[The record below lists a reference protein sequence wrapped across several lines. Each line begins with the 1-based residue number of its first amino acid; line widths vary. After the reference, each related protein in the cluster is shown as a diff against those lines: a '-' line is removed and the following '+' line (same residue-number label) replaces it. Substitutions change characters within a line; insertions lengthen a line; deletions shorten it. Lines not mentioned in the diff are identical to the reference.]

1 VTVSRTKAIP
11 TIADLA
17 PVNRLDTA
25 ASAYGKATARIVPV
39 LLVAFLAAYL
49 DRVNVGFAKLQMASE
64 LGFSDAVYGMGAGI
78 FFFGY
83 FLFELPS
90 NLILHRVGARTWLAR
105 IMVTW
110 GIVSALTAL
119 VHTLWQFYAMRFV
132 LGAAEAGFM
141 PGVIYYLSAWF
152 PAERRGRVVGLF
164 FIGLGIAGFIG
175 GPISGAILAYMS
187 GLFGLAGW
195 QWLFALEAIPSIL
208 VGVLLYLVL
217 EDKVAQARWLTP
229 EEKALITADLDRERQ
244 AKAPLSLGG
253 AIINPYLLLMTAIF
267 FICNLCLYGLNFWLP
282 TLIVNMG
289 VHDPFTV
296 GLMSALP
303 SLCAIVS
310 MVLVSRSSDFRRE
323 RRWHLAGLYLVGA
336 AGLVGSVAWQHDPVL
351 GLAALCVATAGI
363 LAIPALFWNLP
374 TALLSGIAAAGG
386 LAVINSF
393 ANLSGFFGP
402 AIVGWTAHVTGG
414 TGTSIL
420 FLAATLVVGAGMV
433 FVVPARLVNR

>member
-1 VTVSRTKAIP
+1 MST
-11 TIADLA
+11 TIGLA
-17 PVNRLDTA
+17 PESRADTA
-25 ASAYGKATARIVPV
+25 ASAYAKATARIVPV
-39 LLVAFLAAYL
+39 LVAAFLAAYL
-49 DRVNVGFAKLQMASE
+49 DRVNVGFAKLQMATD
-64 LGFSDAVYGMGAGI
+64 LRLSDAVYGMGAGI

-110 GIVSALTAL
+110 GIISALTML
-119 VHTLWQFYAMRFV
+119 VQTTWQFYAMRFA

-164 FIGLGIAGFIG
+164 FIGLGVAGFVG
-175 GPISGAILAYMS
+175 GPVSGAILGHMS
-187 GLFGLAGW
+187 GFLGLAGW

-208 VGVLLYLVL
+208 VGVLLFLVL
-217 EDKVAQARWLTP
+217 DDKVAQARWLTS
-229 EEKALITADLDRERQ
+229 EEKAVITADLERERQ
-244 AKAPLSLGG
+244 AKPALSLRD
-253 AIINPYLLLMTAIF
+253 ALTNPFLILMTAIF

-289 VHDPFTV
+289 VHDPVTV

-303 SLCAIVS
+303 SLCAIVT
-310 MVLVSRSSDFRRE
+310 MVVVSRSSDLRRE
-323 RRWHLAGLYLVGA
+323 RRWHLAGLYLLGAVGLA
-336 AGLVGSVAWQHDPVL
+336 GSVVWQHDPVL
-351 GLAALCVATAGI
+351 GLIALCVATAGI
-363 LAIPALFWNLP
+363 LAIPPLFWNLP
-374 TALLSGIAAAGG
+374 TALLSGVAAAGG

-402 AIVGWTAHVTGG
+402 AIIGWTAQITGG
-414 TGTSIL
+414 TQAAIL
-420 FLAATLVVGAGMV
+420 FLAATLVLGAALV
-433 FVVPARLVNR
+433 FLVPSRMVNR